1 MKIVITG
8 GTGFLGRL
16 LAERATKRG
25 DQVTLFDI
33 AMPPGGLGALDGQV
47 EVVTGDINDAATLG
61 GVIAGADAVVHLA
74 SMVSAG
80 SEADFDAAMRVN
92 IDGGRAVLD
101 AARANG
107 SQTKV
112 LFTSSLA
119 IFGGSAMPPAVDGM
133 TRPVPQNTYGM
144 TKAVMELLIND
155 MSRKGYIDGRVGRLP
170 TVIVRPGK
178 PNTAA
183 SSFASG
189 VIREPLTG
197 DVCELPVTRD
207 LQLCVGGYRTVAD
220 GLMVLLDAPAAAFG
234 DDRVVNLPNITVSV
248 SEMIAATEKVAA
260 DKGIALGTI
269 ADTPNETVR
278 TIVGS
283 WPVAMDATRA
293 LALGCPVDTELAP
306 IIEAFVTDYLSE

>member
-16 LAERATKRG
+16 LAERALARG

-33 AMPPGGLGALDGQV
+33 ASPPGGLGGLDGKADV
-47 EVVTGDINDAATLG
+47 ILGDITDAATVNA
-61 GVIAGADAVVHLA
+61 VIAGSDAVVHLA

-92 IDGGRAVLD
+92 LDGGRTVLEAV
-101 AARANG
+101 RANG
-107 SQTKV
+107 PQTRL

-119 IFGGSAMPPAVDGM
+119 VFGGAAMPPSVDGM

-144 TKAVMELLIND
+144 TKTVMELLIND
-155 MSRKGYIDGRVGRLP
+155 MSRKGFFDGRTGRLP

-197 DVCELPVTRD
+197 DVCELPVSRD
-207 LQLCVGGYRTVAD
+207 LTLCVGGYRTVAD
-220 GLMVLLDAPAAAFG
+220 GLMAMLDAPAESYG

-248 SEMIAATEKVAA
+248 SDMIAATKTVAA
-260 DKGIALGTI
+260 RHGITLGTI
-269 ADTPNETVR
+269 EDTPNETVR
-278 TIVGS
+278 AIVGS
-283 WPVAMDATRA
+283 WPKAMDASRA
-293 LALGCPVDTELAP
+293 LALGCPQDTDLEA
-306 IIEAFVTDYLSE
+306 IIEAFVEDYLQD

>member
-16 LAERATKRG
+16 IAERALARG
-25 DQVTLFDI
+25 DTVTLFDI
-33 AMPPGGLGALDGQV
+33 AVPPDGLGSLDGRA
-47 EVVTGDINDAATLG
+47 EMIAGDISDTEMVARLIENS
-61 GVIAGADAVVHLA
+61 DAVVHLA

-107 SQTKV
+107 PQTKV

-119 IFGGSAMPPAVDGM
+119 VFGSKAMPLLVDGM

-144 TKAVMELLIND
+144 TKAVMEMLVND
-155 MSRKGYIDGRVGRLP
+155 MSRKGFIDGRVGRLP

-197 DVCELPVTRD
+197 EVCELPVARD
-207 LQLCVGGYRTVAD
+207 LKLCVGGYRTCAD
-220 GLMVLLDAPAAAFG
+220 GLMALLDAPADALG
-234 DDRVVNLPNITVSV
+234 DDRVVNLPNITTSV
-248 SEMIAATEKVAA
+248 SEMIAATETVAA
-260 DKGIALGTI
+260 KHGIALGPI
-269 ADTPNETVR
+269 EDTPDETVR
-278 TIVGS
+278 AIVGG
-283 WPVAMDATRA
+283 WPVGMETSRA
-293 LALGCPVDTELAP
+293 IALGCPQDEGLAP
-306 IIEAFVTDYLSE
+306 IIEAFVEDYLN

>member
-1 MKIVITG
+1 
-8 GTGFLGRL
+8 
-16 LAERATKRG
+16 
-25 DQVTLFDI
+25 
-33 AMPPGGLGALDGQV
+33 
-47 EVVTGDINDAATLG
+47 
-61 GVIAGADAVVHLA
+61 VVHLA

-92 IDGGRAVLD
+92 IDGGRAVLE
-101 AARANG
+101 AARENG
-107 SQTKV
+107 PETKV

-119 IFGGSAMPPAVDGM
+119 IFGGAAMPASVDGM

-144 TKAVMELLIND
+144 TKAVMELLVND

-197 DVCELPVTRD
+197 DVCELPVARD
-207 LQLCVGGYRTVAD
+207 LKLCVGGYRTVAD
-220 GLMVLLDAPAAAFG
+220 GLMVLLDAPATAFG

-248 SEMIAATEKVAA
+248 SDMIAATEKVAA
-260 DKGIALGTI
+260 AKGIALGSV

-283 WPVAMDATRA
+283 WPMAMDASRA
-293 LALGCPVDTELAP
+293 LALGCPADTGLEP
-306 IIEAFVTDYLSE
+306 IIEAFVTDYLN

>member
-1 MKIVITG
+1 MKITITG

-16 LAERATKRG
+16 IAERCVARG
-25 DQVTLFDI
+25 DAVTLFDI
-33 AMPPGGLGALDGQV
+33 AVPAAGLSSLDGKV
-47 EVVTGDINDAATLG
+47 KVLSGDITDPDT
-61 GVIAGADAVVHLA
+61 VRSVVAGADCVVHLA

-92 IDGGRAVLD
+92 LDGGRCVLE

-107 SQTKV
+107 PATKV

-119 IFGGSAMPPAVDGM
+119 IFGGAAMPPAVDAM

-144 TKAVMELLIND
+144 TKAVMEMLIND
-155 MSRKGYIDGRVGRLP
+155 MSRKGFIDGRVGRLP
-170 TVIVRPGK
+170 TIIVRPGK

-197 DVCELPVTRD
+197 DVCYLPVARD
-207 LQLCVGGYRTVAD
+207 LTLCVGSYKTCIS
-220 GLMVLLDAPAAAFG
+220 GLMALMDAPAAAFG

-248 SEMIAATEKVAA
+248 NEMIKATEVVAA
-260 DKGIALGTI
+260 KHKIKLGSVSDKPDA
-269 ADTPNETVR
+269 TVR
-278 TIVGS
+278 GIVGS
-283 WPVAMDATRA
+283 WPVAMDAARA
-293 LALGCPVDTELAP
+293 LALGCPEDTGLEA
-306 IIEAFVTDYLSE
+306 IIEAFVKDYLPS